1 MFYTICFTLT
11 CGSFS
16 RNQSTKRGLQTWLTS
31 SLLSFSEDA
40 PQLAT
45 CRDSILLPT
54 SKAMSKELQPS
65 CSEKARLH
73 VVAGPLTKSKGC
85 TYYVWYSYVE
95 LPDQPIFQAYNSPI
109 GKAKKTK
116 NKQNERAYSYSMA
129 RPFPTVL
136 LFLIGPG
143 SDSHKLT
150 KLTTSNRCQLD
161 CF

>member
-1 MFYTICFTLT
+1 MGRF
-11 CGSFS
+11 
-16 RNQSTKRGLQTWLTS
+16 TKRGMQTWLKS
-31 SLLSFSEDA
+31 SLLSLSEDA

-85 TYYVWYSYVE
+85 TYMFDTEMSNYVTDRFSRPTTVR
-95 LPDQPIFQAYNSPI
+95 LARQKN
-109 GKAKKTK
+109 K

-129 RPFPTVL
+129 RPFPRLV
-136 LFLIGPG
+136 LFLFGPG

-150 KLTTSNRCQLD
+150 KLTTSSRCQLVFHFARCD
-161 CF
+161 SHM

>member
-1 MFYTICFTLT
+1 MGRF
-11 CGSFS
+11 
-16 RNQSTKRGLQTWLTS
+16 TKRGMQTWLKS
-31 SLLSFSEDA
+31 SLLSFSEEA

-85 TYYVWYSYVE
+85 TYMFDTEMSNYVTDRFPGLQQSDWRSR
-95 LPDQPIFQAYNSPI
+95 
-109 GKAKKTK
+109 KKTTK
-116 NKQNERAYSYSMA
+116 MSAPMVLHIMA
-129 RPFPTVL
+129 RPFPIFF
-136 LFLIGPG
+136 LFLLGPG

-150 KLTTSNRCQLD
+150 KLTPSNRCQLVFHFARCD
-161 CF
+161 SHT